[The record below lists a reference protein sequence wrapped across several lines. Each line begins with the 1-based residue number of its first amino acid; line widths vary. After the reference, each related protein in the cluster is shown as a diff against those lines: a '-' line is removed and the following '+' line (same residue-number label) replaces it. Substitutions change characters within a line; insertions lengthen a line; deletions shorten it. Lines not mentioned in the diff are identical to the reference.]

1 MQYGKKMGLVVL
13 FSEEHLNAEKHLEQ
27 LRLDEADLNCD
38 PVYCNAAFLG
48 VYPCFVP
55 LLVPEGVPYQYKFSD
70 EVQDLVDNMDFEARR
85 ALTGHMLKRDPYD
98 GEELAEMQRYFP
110 ALPRERVEIGKDF
123 YKEHT
128 SALSEADIAK
138 HKDKLKR
145 LGEIEAELQ
154 NLGYSL
160 ADLDNS
166 NPYNQWMHEN

>member
-55 LLVPEGVPYQYKFSD
+55 LLVLEGTPYQYKFSD
-70 EVQDLVDNMDFEARR
+70 EVQALVDNMDFEARR
-85 ALTGHMLKRDPYD
+85 ALTGHMLKSESYSL
-98 GEELAEMQRYFP
+98 EELEELQRYFP
-110 ALPRERVEIGKDF
+110 QLPRERVEIGKDF

-128 SALSEADIAK
+128 SALSKADLAK
-138 HKDKLKR
+138 H
-145 LGEIEAELQ
+145 EAPTLE
-154 NLGYSL
+154 
-160 ADLDNS
+160 
-166 NPYNQWMHEN
+166 E